1 MAPYFMMAIFAIAGL
16 ISALAAIFNWDWFF
30 TAQNAQYA
38 VKRFGR
44 QQSRLIYGALGLA
57 LIAMPVY
64 LAFKLIARKRSS
76 FF

>member
-16 ISALAAIFNWDWFF
+16 ISALAAIFNWFF

-57 LIAMPVY
+57 LIAMAVY
-64 LAFKLIARKRSS
+64 FYMNTPAK
-76 FF
+76 

>member
-57 LIAMPVY
+57 LIAMAVY
-64 LAFKLIARKRSS
+64 FYLNTPPSHA
-76 FF
+76 